1 MRVNGIIAEYNPF
14 HNGHK
19 YQMEESR
26 RITGADY
33 TIVAISGNFV
43 QRGAP
48 ALLDKFSRAEMA
60 LRCGA
65 DLVMEIPSI
74 YAASSAE
81 YFATGG
87 VSLLNQLNVVTH
99 LCFGSESGDIGI
111 LRQIASILREEPEEF
126 SRLMKANLRQGLSYP
141 IARSNALMQYCP
153 SLAYSSK
160 VFSTPNNI
168 LGIEYIKSIQ
178 RQKSSMEP
186 VTVRRLGADYH
197 DPAPHM
203 ECCSALA
210 IRQSLL
216 DKKEVDDLQA
226 YIPESTGLILSDR
239 IRDKRLVCSNDF
251 STALYYKLLSEKEYG
266 YEKYLDVS
274 QALSDR
280 ICNNLDK
287 YISFDSFCDLLKT
300 KEMTYTRISRCLLH
314 ILLNITKEDMSFC
327 SEMEYTPYARVL
339 GFRRSATP
347 LLSAIKERSEI
358 PLITKVADAE
368 RNLDEDSFIMLKQDI
383 QVSQLYYGV
392 VAGLSGSQPLNEYT
406 IPLVILD

>member
-33 TIVAISGNFV
+33 TIVVISGNFV

-141 IARSNALMQYCP
+141 KIGRAH
-153 SLAYSSK
+153 
-160 VFSTPNNI
+160 V
-168 LGIEYIKSIQ
+168 
-178 RQKSSMEP
+178 
-186 VTVRRLGADYH
+186 
-197 DPAPHM
+197 
-203 ECCSALA
+203 
-210 IRQSLL
+210 
-216 DKKEVDDLQA
+216 
-226 YIPESTGLILSDR
+226 
-239 IRDKRLVCSNDF
+239 
-251 STALYYKLLSEKEYG
+251 
-266 YEKYLDVS
+266 
-274 QALSDR
+274 
-280 ICNNLDK
+280 
-287 YISFDSFCDLLKT
+287 
-300 KEMTYTRISRCLLH
+300 
-314 ILLNITKEDMSFC
+314 
-327 SEMEYTPYARVL
+327 
-339 GFRRSATP
+339 
-347 LLSAIKERSEI
+347 
-358 PLITKVADAE
+358 
-368 RNLDEDSFIMLKQDI
+368 
-383 QVSQLYYGV
+383 
-392 VAGLSGSQPLNEYT
+392 
-406 IPLVILD
+406 